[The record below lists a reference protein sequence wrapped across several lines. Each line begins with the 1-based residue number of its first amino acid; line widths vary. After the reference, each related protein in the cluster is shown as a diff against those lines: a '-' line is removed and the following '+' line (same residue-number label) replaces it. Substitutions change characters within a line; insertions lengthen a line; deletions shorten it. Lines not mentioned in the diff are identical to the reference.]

1 MNVVHLFG
9 RAGRDPEVH
18 HTQAGQIVVD
28 IRMSTCEAWYDKDRK
43 RREKT
48 EWHNL
53 VFWDMLADEAVNSI
67 HKGDYFG
74 VDGRMETRLKKSTGV
89 IVTEVIVE
97 KLHPPMIPFAER
109 GLNAG

>member
-18 HTQAGQIVVD
+18 HTDRGQIVAKV
-28 IRMSTCEAWYDKDRK
+28 RMSTCEIWFDKEKK

-53 VFWDMLADEAVNSI
+53 VFWDMHADEVVNSI

-74 VDGRMETRLKKSTGV
+74 VEGRMESRTRKDGV
-89 IVTEVIVE
+89 IITEVVVSRM
-97 KLHPPMIPFAER
+97 HPPMVPFQER
-109 GLNAG
+109 GDSAR